1 MTRELRT
8 AAIDQKII
16 GLRLS
21 IRDPRATIDPL
32 TTRKRPNVYTTGVPR
47 DVTERRFRFNVCA

>member
-21 IRDPRATIDPL
+21 TRDPRATIDPL
-32 TTRKRPNVYTTGVPR
+32 TTRKRPNVYATGVPR
-47 DVTERRFRFNVCA
+47 DVT